1 MTPSDYL
8 ITSLT
13 NIRKNRLRSILTII
27 GVAVAIGALTSMMS
41 LGIGLQENFNKAIRE
56 NKLITQITVTPKEI
70 DGKTQQLSDSVIK
83 IFSGLEGVE
92 TAFKDNRIPSK
103 IIFREIDR
111 NTTIKSIP
119 FSYEK
124 YFTREAYISGGFF
137 QSDTSLSL
145 IITDKFLE
153 TLLHESDSTL
163 KNNLEKTDSLLS
175 TLSGSEI
182 TISAVTVDT
191 RIMGNMFLA
200 MTTLMSNKLP
210 FRDSLITFT
219 IAGVVKQKSMT
230 DWGTGVYIT
239 ETVSQKIPQLN
250 FENIWDLLDKKQLQ
264 GIQSATIY
272 TQGIKESELISE
284 QVKLMGYNTKSIL
297 DEMQELKQMFFIM
310 DSILGAI
317 GIMALFIAIL
327 GLVNTLVMSIYER
340 TREIGI
346 LKSMGAK
353 DSQVCKLFI
362 IEAGCVGLAGALIGI
377 PLGWSVTRLI
387 DTILFST
394 LFKDVDEEII
404 IFSFPWYLIAG
415 AILFSIFFSILAGL
429 YPANRASKIDPVK
442 ALRHE

>member
-8 ITSLT
+8 LTSLT

-41 LGIGLQENFNKAIRE
+41 LGIGLQENFNKAIKE
-56 NKLITQITVTPKEI
+56 NKLITQITIAPKEI
-70 DGKTQQLSDSVIK
+70 NGKTRPLNDSVIK
-83 IFSGLEGVE
+83 IFSGLSGVE

-163 KNNLEKTDSLLS
+163 KNNSEKTDSLLS

-191 RIMGNMFLA
+191 RIMGNIFLA

-219 IAGVVKQKSMT
+219 IAGVVKQKNMT
-230 DWGTGVYIT
+230 DWGTGIYIT

-264 GIQSATIY
+264 GIQSATVY
-272 TQGIKESELISE
+272 TQGIKESERISE
-284 QVKLMGYNTKSIL
+284 QIKLMGYNTKSIL

-327 GLVNTLVMSIYER
+327 GLVNTLIMSIYER

-353 DSQVCKLFI
+353 NSQVRKLFI
-362 IEAGCVGLAGALIGI
+362 IEAGCVGLTGALVGI

-394 LFKDVDEEII
+394 LLKNVDEEII